1 MAPPAYS
8 SPAGPSRNLVDAL
21 ARVFGIG
28 GTGAGID
35 FAAAG
40 CLIGIVS
47 GLIGLIVGLIGIV
60 SGMIGVVG
68 GVLGVIASG
77 LLGVIA
83 GGVLGVV
90 AGGAVGAGAVWRDW
104 SFRGSFSVFATRAG
118 GRDAMP
124 AASRLMAKAS
134 PRIMWVASGLMPRA
148 AGKRWLEEAQS
159 YLFEAPR
166 EHRSRTTR
174 NYLLTAPQVIVVSWT
189 YVLARRI
196 RLTRGKAETGQ
207 SNSSDDPRN

>member
-40 CLIGIVS
+40 CRIRIVS
-47 GLIGLIVGLIGIV
+47 GLIGLI
-60 SGMIGVVG
+60 
-68 GVLGVIASG
+68 
-77 LLGVIA
+77 
-83 GGVLGVV
+83 

-134 PRIMWVASGLMPRA
+134 PRI
-148 AGKRWLEEAQS
+148 
-159 YLFEAPR
+159 
-166 EHRSRTTR
+166 
-174 NYLLTAPQVIVVSWT
+174 
-189 YVLARRI
+189 
-196 RLTRGKAETGQ
+196 
-207 SNSSDDPRN
+207 